1 LGGADLHAK
10 RSGVVHLVAADV
22 DEAMSLTRRVL
33 SYLPAS
39 CWDPPPRAGTAEPE
53 QMPRVPDDPRQ
64 SYDVR
69 EVVRGVV
76 DVGSLLELQPKFARN
91 LVTGFARIHGGPVGV
106 IANQPQALAGTL
118 DIGAA
123 ETGARF
129 VRLCD
134 AFGLPL
140 VTLVDTPGFLPG
152 RGQEAGGIIRRGA
165 KLLHAFAE
173 AVVPRV
179 TVILRKAYGGA
190 YIVMNSKALGA
201 DMVFSWP
208 GAELAVMGAE
218 GAVDIIYRRE
228 LEDDPSPEL
237 RAKLIDRYRAEA
249 MAPTIPAERLSV
261 DEIVPPERTRDV
273 VHATLT
279 SLVKAVQPGF
289 RHDNMPQ

>member
-1 LGGADLHAK
+1 
-10 RSGVVHLVAADV
+10 
-22 DEAMSLTRRVL
+22 
-33 SYLPAS
+33 
-39 CWDPPPRAGTAEPE
+39 
-53 QMPRVPDDPRQ
+53 
-64 SYDVR
+64 
-69 EVVRGVV
+69 
-76 DVGSLLELQPKFARN
+76 
-91 LVTGFARIHGGPVGV
+91 VGV
-106 IANQPQALAGTL
+106 IANNPVRLGGCL
-118 DIGAA
+118 DSTSA
-123 ETGARF
+123 EKAARF
-129 VRLCD
+129 VRMCD
-134 AFGLPL
+134 AFGVPL
-140 VTLVDTPGFLPG
+140 LVLVDVPGYLPG
-152 RGQEAGGIIRRGA
+152 VGQEWDGVVRRGA